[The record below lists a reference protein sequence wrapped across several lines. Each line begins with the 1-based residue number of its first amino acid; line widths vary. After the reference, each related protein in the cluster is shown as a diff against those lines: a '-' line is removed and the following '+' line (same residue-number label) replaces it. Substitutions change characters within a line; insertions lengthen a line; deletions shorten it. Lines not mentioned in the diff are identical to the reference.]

1 MVFFS
6 WPLFSCS
13 VLRALMLLVSPRRQG
28 FPHELEVRTSFPRFQ
43 EYFTLIVQFKGK
55 DKDIMKNKEQTIA
68 RMYVGRYFT
77 KEGEFDEVRNNSVS
91 EQRRLS
97 SSLFTQCCNIYLRI
111 SVTYCS
117 TGIVLLLF
125 FLLIRMHLWATLR
138 DT

>member
-1 MVFFS
+1 MPPF
-6 WPLFSCS
+6 FSCS
-13 VLRALMLLVSPRRQG
+13 VLHAPIVSPHRQG

-91 EQRRLS
+91 EQIRLS
-97 SSLFTQCCNIYLRI
+97 SSILQIFTCVFQ
-111 SVTYCS
+111 
-117 TGIVLLLF
+117 
-125 FLLIRMHLWATLR
+125 
-138 DT
+138 